1 MDVGQQIRRYRTECE
16 LSQAELAEKIYV
28 SSQTISN
35 WENERSYPDLHHLI
49 VLSTLFQVSLDQLV
63 KGDVEDMKNAVD
75 QSNMDK
81 YGWLMCL
88 FIALAAISTGPALKY
103 SEGWFGLLV
112 PVILWAIS
120 MHYALKIE
128 RIKKKHDV
136 QTYREILDYMENGKK
151 TIQTPRN
158 KKKYMA
164 EKFLIVVG
172 FGVVVMAI
180 VFISTWIFSM
190 I

>member
-1 MDVGQQIRRYRTECE
+1 
-16 LSQAELAEKIYV
+16 
-28 SSQTISN
+28 
-35 WENERSYPDLHHLI
+35 
-49 VLSTLFQVSLDQLV
+49 
-63 KGDVEDMKNAVD
+63 
-75 QSNMDK
+75 
-81 YGWLMCL
+81 
-88 FIALAAISTGPALKY
+88 
-103 SEGWFGLLV
+103 
-112 PVILWAIS
+112 